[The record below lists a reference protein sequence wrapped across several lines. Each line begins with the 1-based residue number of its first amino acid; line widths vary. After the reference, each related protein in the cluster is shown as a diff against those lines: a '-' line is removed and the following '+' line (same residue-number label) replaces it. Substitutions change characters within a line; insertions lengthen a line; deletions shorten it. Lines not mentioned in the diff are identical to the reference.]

1 MKAQNKVKGAIEKVN
16 ELRAKANLS
25 PLSSHIINGGEM
37 LSDEKSQF
45 SPTDTVSSSAGR
57 TSLLGQLLK
66 PVNRPYDPTKPY
78 IIGITGMLASGKSSV
93 CKRLEGLGAYRLD
106 ADKLGH
112 LAYVPKTPD
121 HEEGPAYRQV
131 IEHFGEDIVDDNGFI
146 NRKKLGGKV
155 FANPD
160 ERHKLEQIVWPAIQS
175 MVEKEV
181 NEAFSQGKKVPE
193 ISLYSN
199 SNHYR

>member
-1 MKAQNKVKGAIEKVN
+1 MKNPNKVKGAIEQVN
-16 ELRAKANLS
+16 ELRSNANLS
-25 PLSSHIINGGEM
+25 TLSSHVINGGEM

-66 PVNRPYDPTKPY
+66 PVNRPYDQAKPY

-160 ERHKLEQIVWPAIQS
+160 ERQKLEQIVWPAIQS

-181 NEAFSQGKKVPE
+181 NEAFSQGKKVR
-193 ISLYSN
+193 ITS
-199 SNHYR
+199 

>member
-1 MKAQNKVKGAIEKVN
+1 MKNPNKVKGAIEQVN
-16 ELRAKANLS
+16 ELRSNANLS
-25 PLSSHIINGGEM
+25 TLSSHVINGGEM

-66 PVNRPYDPTKPY
+66 PVNRPYDQAKPY

-160 ERHKLEQIVWPAIQS
+160 ERQKLEQIVWPAIQS

-181 NEAFSQGKKVPE
+181 NEAFSQGKKVR
-193 ISLYSN
+193 ITSWDSN
-199 SNHYR
+199 